1 MLVVWRAADAAPLTA
16 DIDFGARLPE
26 WLKPRDVRDLIR
38 EGRETPHV
46 SRGAVSLRAAA
57 GATHG
62 AFWIE
67 GAR

>member
-1 MLVVWRAADAAPLTA
+1 MLVVWRAADAAPLA
-16 DIDFGARLPE
+16 AGHGFDVLLPE

-38 EGRETPHV
+38 EGREKPRV
-46 SRGAVSLRAAA
+46 SRGSIRLRAAA

-67 GAR
+67 GKR